1 MNYED
6 IEDFAQED
14 AIKNQMAIDGLRQFL
29 DLGLNS
35 RIDLEAQTMKGV
47 SIKLSEYEHELIDV
61 VAKTIGKSKSKVLQ
75 ELIGT
80 YIDSAYASFLKGLF
94 QQGDLSKDNIN
105 YEALVKHLKK
115 DNSELQKIGI
125 NGFDVSML
133 IRMGFQ
139 NEVLETSNNSL
150 IESGDSN
157 E

>member
-1 MNYED
+1 
-6 IEDFAQED
+6 
-14 AIKNQMAIDGLRQFL
+14 
-29 DLGLNS
+29 
-35 RIDLEAQTMKGV
+35 MKGV

-125 NGFDVSML
+125 NGFDVLML

>member
-1 MNYED
+1 MNHEDLED
-6 IEDFAQED
+6 IAQED
-14 AIKNQMAIDGLRQFL
+14 KIKRKMAIDELSQFL
-29 DLGLNS
+29 DLGLNN
-35 RIDLEAQTMKGV
+35 RIDLESQIMRGI

-105 YEALVKHLKK
+105 YEALLKHLKK
-115 DNSELQKIGI
+115 DTYELKKIGI

-133 IRMGFQ
+133 
-139 NEVLETSNNSL
+139 
-150 IESGDSN
+150 
-157 E
+157 

>member
-94 QQGDLSKDNIN
+94 QQGDLSTDNIN

-115 DNSELQKIGI
+115 DNSELQQIGL
-125 NGFDVSML
+125 NGFDVLML